1 MDTVR
6 GRRTIRVTKKG
17 DTLSASLISNKP
29 LIAKYQDNVVIG
41 SWALEANQRTIVAQ
55 ILTTL
60 SSLPIAST
68 NISNIEWRFNGA
80 VIADNNTNFTKT
92 TAKIGSTTVPALIV
106 KGDIMASITTVSS
119 IEFSADVYSGGYTTK
134 IYCSISVLRE
144 QVSANTYTAYI
155 LDKSGRGAT
164 ITTDTP
170 TLVLEALLEKGG
182 VEVTSGLNYKWYK
195 MTLNSAEDASDGV
208 TDNRVLIANATG
220 KTITLTAKDISTY
233 DTYQV
238 EISEG
243 STFIKSAIISVR
255 DETDALDIQYNIT
268 GAEQNLDTGG
278 SVKYT
283 PKVVLQGTTTVAPGT
298 WTFAYQKVKTDG
310 TLVGAKSTGASY
322 TVTYA
327 DVESAGGELD
337 VLFEATE
344 A

>member
-60 SSLPIAST
+60 SSFPIAST
-68 NISNIEWRFNGA
+68 NISNIEWRFNGS

-106 KGDIMASITTVSS
+106 KGDIMASITTASS
-119 IEFSADVYSGGYTTK
+119 IEFSADVYSGGFTTK

-155 LDKSGRGAT
+155 LDKSGKGAT

-170 TLVLEALLEKGG
+170 TLVLEAFLEKGG

-195 MTLNSAEDASDGV
+195 MTLNSTEDASDGV
-208 TDNRVLIANATG
+208 TDNRVLIANAIG

-278 SVKYT
+278 SVLYT

-310 TLVGAKSTGASY
+310 TLIGAKYTGASY

-327 DVESAGGELD
+327 DVESAGGEID